1 MHSDRTHQ
9 RDTIRTTRQS
19 HYPSALVSH
28 SAMVFLELL
37 NFISLVA
44 SPLLINLSSGT
55 FRGLTVNGIDR
66 WLGIP
71 YAQPPVGPLRF
82 KAPLAI
88 SRPAPGIQDAVH
100 LSRACP
106 QPTTSVP
113 ISEDCLYLNVWRPQ
127 KTSSTA
133 KLPVIVWIHGG
144 AYNLGSASDPA
155 FDGTRIVT
163 RSVAIKRPII
173 LVTIN
178 YRVNTFGFLA
188 SSYVPPHDLNNGLQD
203 QRAALEFVC
212 DNVAKFGGDPERV
225 TIWGQSAGAGSAEAH
240 ILYPASQS
248 LFRAAI
254 MDSLTG
260 PFKNSPP
267 PSTYDKPGRPFDALL
282 KATGC
287 PAGPDAVSCLQAV
300 PSETLINTSNSLIT
314 STLNHQLWQ
323 PTIAPGSFASVR
335 ASVKIASGDFLH
347 VPLITGTNL
356 NEGTSFSTTLFG
368 LGLSGR
374 AEDAA
379 FGQFVRASQID
390 ESKITQDTLNDIL
403 ELYPANTK
411 QLPFSTGDSLFDR
424 AAAWYG
430 DNMFL
435 SARRRFTDAAAKRQP
450 VFSYLFTEFVP
461 DDPPKLGVFHASE
474 LRLLFG
480 PVPTP
485 NVEINFANT
494 ILDYFITFV
503 HDLNPG
509 LSWPRYQPDS
519 SLVLQLQRNNITT
532 ISDDFRLNFT
542 NFLNGQEL
550 LDEWEK

>member
-1 MHSDRTHQ
+1 M
-9 RDTIRTTRQS
+9 
-19 HYPSALVSH
+19 L
-28 SAMVFLELL
+28 FLELL
-37 NFISLVA
+37 NFIA
-44 SPLLINLSSGT
+44 FATSPLLITISSGA
-55 FRGLTVNGIDR
+55 FRGLTVNGTDR

-88 SRPAPGIQDAVH
+88 SRPAPGIQDALH
-100 LSRACP
+100 LSHACP
-106 QPTTSVP
+106 QPTTTLP

-127 KTSSTA
+127 NTSSTA
-133 KLPVIVWIHGG
+133 RLPVMVWIHGG
-144 AYNLGSASDPA
+144 AYNVGSASDPA

-163 RSVAIKRPII
+163 RSVAIKKPII
-173 LVTIN
+173 LVTMN

-188 SSYVPPHDLNNGLQD
+188 SSHVPLHDLNNGLQD
-203 QRAALEFVC
+203 QRAALEFVR
-212 DNVAKFGGDPERV
+212 DNVAQFGGDPEKV
-225 TIWGQSAGAGSAEAH
+225 TIWGQSAGAGSVEAH
-240 ILYPASQS
+240 IVYPASRS

-267 PSTYDKPGRPFDALL
+267 PSTYDKPRPFDALL

-287 PAGPDAVSCLQAV
+287 PAGPAAVSCLQAV
-300 PSETLINTSNSLIT
+300 PSETLINASNSLIT
-314 STLNHQLWQ
+314 STLNHQLWE

-347 VPLITGTNL
+347 VPVITGTNL

-368 LGLSGR
+368 LGLSGS

-379 FGQFVRASQID
+379 FEQFVRASQID
-390 ESKITQDTLNDIL
+390 ESKITQDVLNDIL
-403 ELYPANTK
+403 ELYPTNTK

-435 SARRRFTDAAAKRQP
+435 SARRRFTFAAAKQQT
-450 VFSYLFTEFVP
+450 VYSYLFTEFFP
-461 DDPPKLGVFHASE
+461 GDSPELGVFHASE

-480 PVPTP
+480 PVPAS
-485 NVEINFANT
+485 NVELNFADT
-494 ILDYFITFV
+494 MLDYFITFV
-503 HDLNPG
+503 NDLDPG
-509 LSWPRYQPDS
+509 SSWPQHQPDS

-532 ISDDFRLNFT
+532 ITDDFRLKFT
-542 NFLNGQEL
+542 NFLNRQEL

>member
-1 MHSDRTHQ
+1 M
-9 RDTIRTTRQS
+9 
-19 HYPSALVSH
+19 
-28 SAMVFLELL
+28 MVFLDLL
-37 NFISLVA
+37 KNFSLVA

-55 FRGLTVNGIDR
+55 FRGFTVNGTDR

-71 YAQPPVGPLRF
+71 YAEPPVGPLRF

-88 SRPAPGIQDAVH
+88 SRPAPDIQDALH
-100 LSRACP
+100 LSDACP
-106 QPTTSVP
+106 QPTTTMTVR
-113 ISEDCLYLNVWRPQ
+113 EDCLYLNVWRPHR
-127 KTSSTA
+127 TSSTA
-133 KLPVIVWIHGG
+133 RLPVIVWIHGG
-144 AYNLGSASDPA
+144 AYNIGSASDPA

-163 RSVAIKRPII
+163 RSVAIKKPII
-173 LVTIN
+173 L
-178 YRVNTFGFLA
+178 LA
-188 SSYVPPHDLNNGLQD
+188 SSYVPLRDLNNGLQD
-203 QRAALEFVC
+203 QRAALEFVR
-212 DNVAKFGGDPERV
+212 DNVAKFGGDPEKV
-225 TIWGQSAGAGSAEAH
+225 TIWGQSAGAGSVEAH

-254 MDSLTG
+254 MDSPTG

-287 PAGPDAVSCLQAV
+287 PAGPVAFSCLQEV
-300 PSETLINTSNSLIT
+300 PSIVTGPLLESIHTLINASNSLIT

-335 ASVKIASGDFLH
+335 ADFLR
-347 VPLITGTNL
+347 VPVIIGTNL

-368 LGLSGR
+368 LGSSGR

-379 FGQFVRASQID
+379 FEQFVRASQID
-390 ESKITQDTLNDIL
+390 ESKITQDTLDDIL
-403 ELYPANTK
+403 ELYPADTK

-424 AAAWYG
+424 AAAW
-430 DNMFL
+430 
-435 SARRRFTDAAAKRQP
+435 QP

-461 DDPPKLGVFHASE
+461 DDSPKLGVFHASE

-480 PVPTP
+480 PVPAS

-494 ILDYFITFV
+494 MLDYFITFV
-503 HDLNPG
+503 NDLNPG
-509 LSWPRYQPDS
+509 LLSCGEH
-519 SLVLQLQRNNITT
+519 LTTAVLI
-532 ISDDFRLNFT
+532 DFRLNFT
-542 NFLNGQEL
+542 KFLNRQEL

>member
-1 MHSDRTHQ
+1 MVT
-9 RDTIRTTRQS
+9 
-19 HYPSALVSH
+19 
-28 SAMVFLELL
+28 VFLDLL
-37 NFISLVA
+37 KKFSLVA

-55 FRGLTVNGIDR
+55 FRGFTVNGTDR

-71 YAQPPVGPLRF
+71 YAEPPVGPLRF

-88 SRPAPGIQDAVH
+88 SRPAPDIQDALH
-100 LSRACP
+100 LSDACP
-106 QPTTSVP
+106 QPTTTMTVR
-113 ISEDCLYLNVWRPQ
+113 EDCLYLNVWRPHQ
-127 KTSSTA
+127 TSSTA
-133 KLPVIVWIHGG
+133 RLPVIVWIHGG
-144 AYNLGSASDPA
+144 AYNIGSASDPA

-163 RSVAIKRPII
+163 RSVAIKKPIV

-178 YRVNTFGFLA
+178 YRLNTFGFLA
-188 SSYVPPHDLNNGLQD
+188 SSYVPLRDLNSGLQD
-203 QRAALEFVC
+203 QRAALEFVR
-212 DNVAKFGGDPERV
+212 DNVAKFGGDPEKV
-225 TIWGQSAGAGSAEAH
+225 TVWGQSAGAGSVEAH

-254 MDSLTG
+254 MDSPTG

-267 PSTYDKPGRPFDALL
+267 PSTYDKPGQPFDALL

-287 PAGPDAVSCLQAV
+287 PAGPVAFSCLQEV
-300 PSETLINTSNSLIT
+300 PSTLINASNYLIT
-314 STLNHQLWQ
+314 STFNHQLWQ

-335 ASVKIASGDFLH
+335 ASVKITSRDFLR
-347 VPLITGTNL
+347 VPVIVGTNL

-368 LGLSGR
+368 LGSSGR

-379 FGQFVRASQID
+379 FEQFVRASQID
-390 ESKITQDTLNDIL
+390 ESKITQDTLDDIL
-403 ELYPANTK
+403 ELYPADIK

-435 SARRRFTDAAAKRQP
+435 SARRRFTAAAATRQP

-461 DDPPKLGVFHASE
+461 DDSPKLGVFHASE

-480 PVPTP
+480 PVPAS

-494 ILDYFITFV
+494 MLDYFITFV
-503 HDLNPG
+503 NDLNPG
-509 LSWPRYQPDS
+509 SSWPQHRPDS
-519 SLVLQLQRNNITT
+519 SLILQLQRNNITA
-532 ISDDFRLNFT
+532 ISDDFRLTFT
-542 NFLNGQEL
+542 KFLNRQEL

>member
-1 MHSDRTHQ
+1 MLFL
-9 RDTIRTTRQS
+9 
-19 HYPSALVSH
+19 AL
-28 SAMVFLELL
+28 LK
-37 NFISLVA
+37 FISFVPA
-44 SPLLINLSSGT
+44 SPRLITLTSGT
-55 FRGLTVNGIDR
+55 FQGVAVNGTDR

-82 KAPLAI
+82 KAPVAI
-88 SRPAPGIQDAVH
+88 SRPAPGIIDAFQ
-100 LSRACP
+100 LSHACP
-106 QPTTSVP
+106 QPTTTLP

-127 KTSSTA
+127 NTSSTA
-133 KLPVIVWIHGG
+133 RLPVVVWIHGG
-144 AYNLGSASDPA
+144 AYNAGSASDLA
-155 FDGTRIVT
+155 FDGNRIVT

-173 LVTIN
+173 LVTVN

-188 SSYVPPHDLNNGLQD
+188 SSYVPLHDLNNGLQD
-203 QRAALEFVC
+203 QRAALEFVR
-212 DNVAKFGGDPERV
+212 DYIAEFGGDPEKV
-225 TIWGQSAGAGSAEAH
+225 TIWGQVGHELHVQADFTFVQSAGAGSVEAH
-240 ILYPASQS
+240 ILYPASRS

-287 PAGPDAVSCLQAV
+287 PAGPIAVSCLQAV
-300 PSETLINTSNSLIT
+300 PSEALTNASNSLIA

-347 VPLITGTNL
+347 VPVIAGTNL

-379 FGQFVRASQID
+379 FEQFVRASQID
-390 ESKITQDTLNDIL
+390 ESKVTQDVLDDIL
-403 ELYPANTK
+403 ELYPANTQ

-435 SARRRFTDAAAKRQP
+435 SARRRFTSSAEKRQP
-450 VFSYLFTEFVP
+450 VFSYLFKEFVP
-461 DDPPKLGVFHASE
+461 GDSPELGVFHASE

-480 PVPTP
+480 PVPASNT
-485 NVEINFANT
+485 ELNFANT
-494 ILDYFITFV
+494 MLDYFITFV
-503 HDLNPG
+503 NDLNPG
-509 LSWPRYQPDS
+509 SPWPQYQPDS
-519 SLVLQLQRNNITT
+519 FLVLQLQRNNITT
-532 ISDDFRLNFT
+532 IVDDFRLNFT
-542 NFLNGQEL
+542 NFLNKREL